1 MEAQVEWW
9 RTFFSGPVV
18 DFWLAVPTAESTRA
32 EADFIEEAIDASPR
46 AEILDVPCG
55 GGRHCRELAGR
66 GFAMTGVDV
75 SSSFLDAARAGDAG
89 LPGTIA
95 WEEREMRDLPWPG
108 RFAGAFSFGNSFG
121 YLDDEGNAAF
131 LKAAA
136 RALRPGGR
144 FALEACYVAEVV
156 LPTLQDRSWFDVAD
170 MLVLAQR
177 CYDPTTSRLHV
188 EYRWLRDGSTE
199 TRTMSARIYSCG
211 EILRLLAE
219 AGFADVQ
226 IYGSL
231 AREPFRLGSSR
242 LLAVATKRKRA

>member
-1 MEAQVEWW
+1 METQADWW
-9 RTFFSGPVV
+9 RTFFTGPIV
-18 DFWLAVPTAESTRA
+18 DFWLAVPTDELTRA
-32 EADFIEEAIDASPR
+32 EADFIEEALDPGPR

-75 SSSFLDAARAGDAG
+75 SSDFLDAAKAGP
-89 LPGTIA
+89 PGRPGSIA

-121 YLDDEGNAAF
+121 YLDDEGNAEF
-131 LKAAA
+131 LRATA

-144 FALEACYVAEVV
+144 FALEACYVAEIV
-156 LPTLQDRSWFDVAD
+156 LPTYQDRTWFDVAG
-170 MLVLAQR
+170 MLILAQR
-177 CYDPTTSRLHV
+177 CYDPATSRLHV
-188 EYRWLRDGSTE
+188 EYRLIRDGKAE
-199 TRTMSARIYSCG
+199 ARAMSARIYSCR
-211 EILRLLAE
+211 EILELLSG

-226 IYGSL
+226 LYGSL

-242 LLAVATKRKRA
+242 LLAVATKAGPG